1 MAETVSKNKT
11 NTPGSQRTPKRE
23 APASPSLVV
32 KYWKRMRISKVYPVV
47 VRMSGEGEG
56 DPITVRMVQAGA
68 QVVPAEHTMDPGNPG
83 EMVTFYVT
91 PIAHGTLRGG
101 QLEVIQGGRKIQEI
115 RTPCR
120 VTSQKGTLIWLFL
133 ALFIPWLLLHYLEY
147 SPIGWQNPIK
157 DDGTELY
164 VRKPIEKYKYAK
176 LGTSGELLPNRPSKV
191 ITDFIEDNT
200 FDLKDLG
207 MESDPKKSDI
217 ATGYESVREFP
228 ERAYLHILENYHALK
243 VPLPLIVCLLF
254 LFIALISFLARTQA
268 TRRVYGRPL
277 P

>member
-1 MAETVSKNKT
+1 
-11 NTPGSQRTPKRE
+11 
-23 APASPSLVV
+23 
-32 KYWKRMRISKVYPVV
+32 MRISKVYPVV

-147 SPIGWQNPIK
+147 SPIGWQKPIK

-176 LGTSGELLPNRPSKV
+176 PGSPGELLPNRPSRV
-191 ITDFIEDNT
+191 ITDFVEDNT
-200 FDLKDLG
+200 FDLKELG
-207 MESDPKKSDI
+207 LDPKTSDI
-217 ATGYESVREFP
+217 AKFYEDAREFP
-228 ERAYLHILENYHALK
+228 ERAYLHLLENYHALK
-243 VPLPLIVCLLF
+243 MPLPLIVFLLF